1 MRDDLQKRPVIGVY
15 IDLHQSNWIYM
26 NADYPENASIWQS
39 RSAQHQMFV
48 TSGLL
53 WGEEINYSGHSPAIV
68 VRYISRRKPS

>member
-1 MRDDLQKRPVIGVY
+1 
-15 IDLHQSNWIYM
+15 M

-53 WGEEINYSGHSPAIV
+53 WGEEINYSGRSPAIV